1 MAGVVA
7 SSGGTA
13 APESEVTR
21 DVRGWRQWLDRKA
34 WRDMIIAVP
43 YVWLLI
49 FFLLPFIIVIVISL
63 GTATIAQPPV
73 EFDTEW
79 PYITWDNYDLI
90 LSDSTYFNGYLNSL
104 VFASIATFFCLLIG
118 YPMALAI
125 ARADGWV
132 RNLLLLLIILPFWT
146 SFLLRIYAWI
156 GLLSNNSWFNNL
168 VTWVYNHTLGLGAP
182 VESLQMMNTNGAVIL
197 GIVYSYLPFMI
208 LPLYAT
214 LEKLD
219 RTLDEAAMDLG
230 SRPIE
235 VFRDITLPLSIP
247 GIIAGGMLV
256 FIPATGELV
265 IPSLMGRADSPMI
278 GRVINDEFALNRDWP
293 VASAIAVAL
302 LLLLV
307 VPIMIYNNFQSR
319 ADAAAER

>member
-1 MAGVVA
+1 MAGVA

-13 APESEVTR
+13 APESEITANVS
-21 DVRGWRQWLDRKA
+21 GWRQWLDRKA
-34 WRDMIIAVP
+34 WRDLIIAIP
-43 YVWLLI
+43 YVWLI
-49 FFLLPFIIVIVISL
+49 VFFLLPFAIVMVISL

-73 EFDTEW
+73 EFEPEW
-79 PYITWDNYDLI
+79 PFITWDNYDLI
-90 LSDSTYFNGYLNSL
+90 FSDSIYLNGYINS
-104 VFASIATFFCLLIG
+104 VIFASIATFFCLLIG

-125 ARADGWV
+125 ARAEGWL
-132 RNLLLLLIILPFWT
+132 RNLLLLLVILPFWT

-156 GLLSNNSWFNNL
+156 GLLSTNSWFNNL
-168 VTWVYNHTLGLGAP
+168 VTAAWNHTFGLGAP

-219 RTLDEAAMDLG
+219 GTLNEAAMDLG
-230 SRPIE
+230 SKPFQ
-235 VFRDITLPLSIP
+235 VFRDVTLPLSIP

-278 GRVINDEFALNRDWP
+278 GRVINDEFGLNRDWP
-293 VASAIAVAL
+293 VASAIAVML

-307 VPIMIYNNFQSR
+307 VPIMIYNNYQSR
-319 ADAAAER
+319 ADAGDR

>member
-1 MAGVVA
+1 MAGVV
-7 SSGGTA
+7 SSGGAA
-13 APESEVTR
+13 APESEITANVS
-21 DVRGWRQWLDRKA
+21 GWRQWLDRKA
-34 WRDMIIAVP
+34 WRDLIIAIP
-43 YVWLLI
+43 YVWLVF
-49 FFLLPFIIVIVISL
+49 FFLLPFAIVIAISL

-73 EFDTEW
+73 EFDPEW
-79 PYITWDNYDLI
+79 PFITWDNYDLI
-90 LSDSTYFNGYLNSL
+90 FSDSIYLNGYINSV

-125 ARADGWV
+125 ARAEGWM
-132 RNLLLLLIILPFWT
+132 RNLLLLLVILPFWT

-156 GLLSNNSWFNNL
+156 GLLSTNSWFNNL
-168 VTWVYNHTLGLGAP
+168 VTAAYNATIGAGAP

-219 RTLDEAAMDLG
+219 GTLNEAAMDLG
-230 SRPIE
+230 SKPFQ

-278 GRVINDEFALNRDWP
+278 GRVINDEFGLNRDWP

-307 VPIMIYNNFQSR
+307 VPIMIYNNYQSR
-319 ADAAAER
+319 ADAGDR